1 MNVKCSRGDLDEII
15 DIQPTN
21 TLILFI
27 IGDPHV
33 SQTKGRKNEFARR
46 LLVEDSRVELKHQWL
61 KQQLKKDHIILAVD
75 FLGFDLDHQVLYV
88 LKEGSSLSV
97 NDVLESPT
105 GVFSAGFYPVGDNA
119 YCFAIWF
126 TEPSCSRDHDCT
138 TVWMANR
145 DFPVNGIRSKLW
157 LQKTGNLVLTD
168 AGKYIAWSTDTVSPS
183 STDLILYDTGNLVL
197 QNVEGV
203 ILWQSFDSP
212 TNTLLPSQRFT
223 KDMQL
228 VSSRSRTNFSSGFY
242 KLFFNNDNLLRLL
255 YDDSKVTSIYWPT
268 PWLVSWA
275 TKRFPYNSSRLACL
289 DTLGKFTSSDNF
301 SFVSAD
307 YGVRL
312 QRRLTIDFDGN
323 LRLYSRKKDNNA
335 TWVVSWQ
342 ALSQSC
348 EIHGACGPYSI
359 CSHNPIS
366 GRRCSCLPG
375 YQVKNVNDWSSGCE
389 PKFSISCD
397 NDTDQARFI
406 RLPRV
411 EFYGYDYKVYPGY
424 TLDMCRKLC
433 LSSCGCKGFQY
444 RYVGDGLWPQISLLN
459 NMKTTVIPTLCFPKM
474 LLLNGQRSPN
484 LDGQFYL
491 KVPRTSLFSDKD
503 DYSGFGLNCSI
514 ELLRPPDR
522 AYPKSSQNDKS
533 QLMLWFACALGAVEI
548 IGILLVW
555 CFLFSSEKD
564 LNEASQGYLH
574 PAITGFKRF
583 TYSELKKATGNFR
596 VEIGRGAG
604 GTVYKG
610 TLPDNRIAAIKRLN
624 IANQGEAEFLTE
636 VSTIGKINH
645 MNLIEMWGYCAERKH
660 RLLVYE
666 YMEHG
671 SLAEKLSSRAVDWRK
686 RFHIALGTAK
696 GLAYLHEECL
706 EWVLHCD
713 VKPQNILLDSNYQ
726 PKVSDFGLAKLR
738 NRLGDD
744 LKYSRFS
751 RIRGT
756 RGYMAPEW
764 VFNLPIT
771 SKVDVYSYGIVM
783 LEMVTG
789 KSPAMGGTSN
799 SGEGKEL
806 ERGLVTWVRQNKK
819 NGGESWIEE
828 IVDPI
833 LEGDYDEG
841 EIEILVM
848 LALQCVE
855 EDKDARPTMSKVVEI
870 LQHRKQYI

>member
-1 MNVKCSRGDLDEII
+1 MDSHALLLLLSLII
-15 DIQPTN
+15 H
-21 TLILFI
+21 FSSS
-27 IGDPHV
+27 V
-33 SQTKGRKNEFARR
+33 S
-46 LLVEDSRVELKHQWL
+46 DSS
-61 KQQLKKDHIILAVD
+61 
-75 FLGFDLDHQVLYV
+75 
-88 LKEGSSLSV
+88 LKEGSYLSV
-97 NDVLESPT
+97 KDVLESPT
-105 GVFSAGFYPVGDNA
+105 GVFSAGFCPVGDNA

-126 TEPSCSRDHDCT
+126 TEPSCSRDDCT
-138 TVWMANR
+138 IVWMANR

-183 STDLILYDTGNLVL
+183 STDLILYDTGNLAL

-242 KLFFNNDNLLRLL
+242 KLFFNNDNLLCLL

-275 TKRFPYNSSRLACL
+275 TGRFPYNSSRLAFL

-323 LRLYSRKKDNNA
+323 LRLYSRKKGNNA

-342 ALSQSC
+342 ALSQPC
-348 EIHGACGPYSI
+348 EIHGACGPYSK
-359 CSHNPIS
+359 CSHSPIS

-375 YQVKNVNDWSSGCE
+375 YRVKNANDWSSGCE
-389 PKFSISCD
+389 SKFYISCD
-397 NDTDQARFI
+397 NDTDQFRFI
-406 RLPRV
+406 RLPHV
-411 EFYGYDYKVYPGY
+411 EFYGHDYGVYPGY
-424 TLDMCRKLC
+424 TLEMCRKLC
-433 LSSCGCKGFQY
+433 LSLCGCKGFQH
-444 RYVGDGLWPQISLLN
+444 RYIGDGMWPLVALTN
-459 NMKTTVIPTLCFPKM
+459 NIRQNVIPSLCYPKI
-474 LLLNGQRSPN
+474 LLLNGQRSPSF
-484 LDGQFYL
+484 DGQFYL
-491 KVPRTSLFSDKD
+491 KVPKTRLFSDKENF
-503 DYSGFGLNCSI
+503 SGLGLNCST
-514 ELLRPPDR
+514 ELHRPLNR
-522 AYPKSSQNDKS
+522 VYQKSSQNEK
-533 QLMLWFACALGAVEI
+533 LRLTLWFAYALGAVEI

-564 LNEASQGYLH
+564 LNEASQGYHH

-583 TYSELKKATGNFR
+583 TYSELKKATGNFS

-624 IANQGEAEFLTE
+624 IANQGQAEFLTE
-636 VSTIGKINH
+636 VSTIGKLNH
-645 MNLIEMWGYCAERKH
+645 MNLIEMWGYCAEREH

-671 SLAEKLSSRAVDWRK
+671 SLAEKISSRALDWRK
-686 RFHIALGTAK
+686 RFQIALGTAR

-713 VKPQNILLDSNYQ
+713 VKPQNVLLDSSYQ
-726 PKVSDFGLAKLR
+726 PKVSDFGLSKLLKR
-738 NRLGDD
+738 SGD
-744 LKYSRFS
+744 LSCSIFS

-771 SKVDVYSYGIVM
+771 SKADVYSFGIVV

-789 KSPAMGGTSN
+789 KSPAIGGTSTN
-799 SGEGKEL
+799 GEGEEL
-806 ERGLVTWVRQNKK
+806 QRGLVTWVRQNKK

-833 LEGDYDEG
+833 LEGDYDKG
-841 EIEILVM
+841 EMEMLVM

-855 EDKDARPTMSKVVEI
+855 EDKDARPTMSKAVEI
-870 LQHRKQYI
+870 LLHRKQYL